1 MLLIPPAPIKVWKTV
16 PNYGDFNSG
25 TRHGQAIFN
34 ENSKRLPE
42 DKHLDLPRLDGR
54 DIHKVLHTREF
65 HLHGIVNVFS
75 TKVHLFR
82 VVHKKSNLL
91 SQHREII
98 LEDCQSASLV
108 MFYNRCA
115 HKDAVTDSLFN
126 LIILDPARNPRHKS
140 KFNKIAN
147 SNVAV
152 KMIEN
157 FLPVNRFDDILEH
170 KEQLLYLLNI
180 TFVS

>member
-1 MLLIPPAPIKVWKTV
+1 M
-16 PNYGDFNSG
+16 
-25 TRHGQAIFN
+25 
-34 ENSKRLPE
+34 
-42 DKHLDLPRLDGR
+42 
-54 DIHKVLHTREF
+54 F
-65 HLHGIVNVFS
+65 H
-75 TKVHLFR
+75 
-82 VVHKKSNLL
+82 
-91 SQHREII
+91 
-98 LEDCQSASLV
+98 
-108 MFYNRCA
+108 NRCT

-170 KEQLLYLLNI
+170 KEQLLYLDVNGGVEYHSVTMLSNI
-180 TFVS
+180 